1 MAYGLVGLK
10 QEMQGEAMQGLSQLS
25 QQQQQA
31 KLAEDQMNQQAKAN
45 TQSSQ
50 VGMATT
56 GAMVGSAFG
65 PVGTAIGAGVG
76 FIAGSFM

>member
-1 MAYGLVGLK
+1 MGYGLIGLK

-25 QQQQQA
+25 QQQQA
-31 KLAEDQMNQQAKAN
+31 KLAEDQMNQQNKAN

-56 GAMVGSAFG
+56 GAMAGSAFG
-65 PVGTAIGAGVG
+65 PVGTAIGAGIG

>member
-1 MAYGLVGLK
+1 MAYGLIGLK
-10 QEMQGEAMQGLSQLS
+10 QEMQGEALQGLSQLS

-31 KLAEDQMNQQAKAN
+31 KIAEDQMNQQAKAN

-56 GAMVGSAFG
+56 GAMAGSYFG
-65 PVGTAIGAGVG
+65 PIGTAIGAGIG
-76 FIAGSFM
+76 YIAGSFM

>member
-31 KLAEDQMNQQAKAN
+31 KQAEDQMNQQAKAN

-56 GAMVGSAFG
+56 GAMVGSTFG
-65 PVGTAIGAGVG
+65 PIGTAIGAGIG
-76 FIAGSFM
+76 YIAGSFM

>member
-1 MAYGLVGLK
+1 MAYGLIGLK
-10 QEMQGEAMQGLSQLS
+10 QQMQGEAMQGLSQLS

-45 TQSSQ
+45 TKSSQ
-50 VGMATT
+50 VGLATT

>member
-1 MAYGLVGLK
+1 MGYGLIGLK

-31 KLAEDQMNQQAKAN
+31 KLAEDQMNQQNKAN

-56 GAMVGSAFG
+56 GAMAGSAFG
-65 PVGTAIGAGVG
+65 PVGTAIGAGIG
-76 FIAGSFM
+76 FLAGSFM

>member
-25 QQQQQA
+25 QQQQQT

-45 TQSSQ
+45 KQSSQ

-65 PVGTAIGAGVG
+65 PIGTAIGAGVG
-76 FIAGSFM
+76 YIAGSFM

>member
-1 MAYGLVGLK
+1 
-10 QEMQGEAMQGLSQLS
+10 MQGLSQLS

-31 KLAEDQMNQQAKAN
+31 KQAEDQMNQQAKAN
-45 TQSSQ
+45 TKQGQ

-56 GAMVGSAFG
+56 GAMVGSYFG
-65 PVGTAIGAGVG
+65 PIGTAIGAGVG